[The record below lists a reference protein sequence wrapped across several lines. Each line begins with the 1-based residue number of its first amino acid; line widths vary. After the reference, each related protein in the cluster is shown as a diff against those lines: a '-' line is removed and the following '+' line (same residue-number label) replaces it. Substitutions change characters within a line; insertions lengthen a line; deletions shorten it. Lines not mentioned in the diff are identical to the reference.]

1 MAWMAAD
8 SLRVLSDLECIGHL
22 RRQRLG
28 RLAVA
33 VESVTE
39 IFPVNYA
46 LLDEEVVFRT
56 APGHKLI
63 GAILERAVSFE
74 VDWAAT
80 DGASG
85 WSVLIVGHASRLVYA
100 PMLERAQNLGLRP
113 WAPGDR
119 DYYVKI
125 STERISGRSYGPTE
139 LS

>member
-1 MAWMAAD
+1 MHAEA
-8 SLRVLSDLECIGHL
+8 LRVLSDEECLRHL

-28 RLAVA
+28 RVA
-33 VESVTE
+33 VTVESLPE

-63 GAILERAVSFE
+63 AAILERVVSFE

-80 DGASG
+80 DGSSG
-85 WSVLIVGHASRLVYA
+85 WSVLIVGHVTRIVYA
-100 PMLERAQNLGLRP
+100 PLLERAQNLGLRP

-119 DYYVKI
+119 DHYVKI
-125 STERISGRSYGPTE
+125 STERISGRSYG
-139 LS
+139 LSDLA

>member
-1 MAWMAAD
+1 MTSMGAD
-8 SLRVLSDLECIGHL
+8 RLRVLSDEECIGHL
-22 RRQRLG
+22 RRERLG
-28 RLAVA
+28 RIAVA
-33 VESVTE
+33 AEAVTE

-46 LLDEEVVFRT
+46 LLDDEVVFRT

-80 DGASG
+80 DGGSG

-100 PMLERAQNLGLRP
+100 PLLDRARHLDLRP

-125 STERISGRSYGPTE
+125 STERISGRSYGP
-139 LS
+139 SDVS